1 MKIELEKFSPEIEFE
16 ERSRN
21 NDYFNPYFAIM
32 QTDTTG
38 DWYRVSDVD
47 KVLKELQDK
56 ISELE
61 NKVEVL
67 EMDLEDADKA
77 LSEVI

>member
-1 MKIELEKFSPEIEFE
+1 MNIQLEKFNPQIEFE
-16 ERSRN
+16 EESRN
-21 NDYFNPYFAIM
+21 NDYFNPWYAIM

-61 NKVEVL
+61 NKVE
-67 EMDLEDADKA
+67 DLELDLDY
-77 LSEVI
+77 SEHGTP